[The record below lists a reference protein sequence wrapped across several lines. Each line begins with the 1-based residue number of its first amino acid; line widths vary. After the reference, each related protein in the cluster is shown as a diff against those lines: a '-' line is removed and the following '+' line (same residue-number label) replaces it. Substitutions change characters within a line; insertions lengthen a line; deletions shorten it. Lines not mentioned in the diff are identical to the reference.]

1 VVTINGSTTIAL
13 PGDIVE
19 LPTVPSPQVPASCE
33 GSAKAV
39 AGARFNRDLQVLGRE
54 LASGARGREFEPPAP
69 TKQTNKL
76 AFEPQALRG
85 ERYAV
90 GSISMCVRA
99 APQAHRRKRGGANDW
114 PPQVQRMTA
123 KWPPLW
129 GASPGI
135 RYRSGRSRTRTAS
148 MPVKGAARKR
158 CIDPA
163 ETRARGGKI
172 GADGRV
178 RRWPVHVRPKRSCLH
193 LRQVAQLGKSWGDD
207 PITRST
213 RTSRAPRLQPRR

>member
-1 VVTINGSTTIAL
+1 VTDISVVTINGSTTIAL
-13 PGDIVE
+13 TGDIVE

-90 GSISMCVRA
+90 GSIGMCASSPTSPSTQKRWSERLA
-99 APQAHRRKRGGANDW
+99 ASGSKDDGQVAPFVGGIAWYSIPIRQIEDENGEHACKRG
-114 PPQVQRMTA
+114 R
-123 KWPPLW
+123 
-129 GASPGI
+129 
-135 RYRSGRSRTRTAS
+135 
-148 MPVKGAARKR
+148 
-158 CIDPA
+158 A
-163 ETRARGGKI
+163 EKM
-172 GADGRV
+172 
-178 RRWPVHVRPKRSCLH
+178 H
-193 LRQVAQLGKSWGDD
+193 
-207 PITRST
+207 
-213 RTSRAPRLQPRR
+213 

>member
-1 VVTINGSTTIAL
+1 MVTINGSTTIAL
-13 PGDIVE
+13 TGDIVE

-90 GSISMCVRA
+90 GSIGMCASSPTSPSTQKRWSERLA
-99 APQAHRRKRGGANDW
+99 ASGSKDDGQVAPFVGGIAWYSIPIRQIEDENGEHACKRG
-114 PPQVQRMTA
+114 R
-123 KWPPLW
+123 
-129 GASPGI
+129 
-135 RYRSGRSRTRTAS
+135 
-148 MPVKGAARKR
+148 
-158 CIDPA
+158 A
-163 ETRARGGKI
+163 EKM
-172 GADGRV
+172 
-178 RRWPVHVRPKRSCLH
+178 H
-193 LRQVAQLGKSWGDD
+193 
-207 PITRST
+207 
-213 RTSRAPRLQPRR
+213 